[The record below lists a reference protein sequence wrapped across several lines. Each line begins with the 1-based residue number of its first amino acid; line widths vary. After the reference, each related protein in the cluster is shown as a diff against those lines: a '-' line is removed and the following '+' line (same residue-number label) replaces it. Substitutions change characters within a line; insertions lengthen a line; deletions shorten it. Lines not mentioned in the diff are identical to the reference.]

1 MEPIEKWLCH
11 TCGQSGM
18 GTGRDHVCPMV
29 TPHARD
35 PDLRKAAL
43 DALLQWRELG
53 VRLSAAL
60 EAALLYDERAVR
72 AFTES
77 GAIEKANKAMDAL
90 REALAK

>member
-43 DALLQWRELG
+43 EALKRWDHY
-53 VRLSAAL
+53 SAAFTDDL
-60 EAALLYDERAVR
+60 AVEV
-72 AFTES
+72 A
-77 GAIEKANKAMDAL
+77 KAMDAL
-90 REALAK
+90 REALAR